1 MAMKKHWAADYI
13 GKPYSPGGEYD
24 CWTLFAHIQQKHFA
38 RQVPTIA
45 VADYDTITVRDIF
58 KTQAQAQVGKWR
70 QISQYELRNGCGVL
84 LAQLREPHHI
94 GVWIN
99 DGVLHCTQA
108 FGVIFTHTDT
118 LALSQ
123 WRIVGAYD
131 YDD

>member
-1 MAMKKHWAADYI
+1 MKKHWAVDYV
-13 GKPYSPGGEYD
+13 GKPYSPGGEFD
-24 CWTLFAHIQQKHFA
+24 CWTLFAHIQNHHYG
-38 RQVPTIA
+38 REVPHIS
-45 VADYDTITVRDIF
+45 VADYETTTVREVF
-58 KTQAQAQVGKWR
+58 KTKAQAEIGKWR
-70 QISQYELRNGCGVL
+70 QIDNADLREGCAVL

-108 FGVIFTHTDT
+108 FGVVFTHRDN

-131 YDD
+131 YVDK